1 MSTVNPRI
9 TEIKDT
15 LSAMVEKKV
24 QASLGTDQERV
35 VMNACMDSTLTM
47 AREMRELV
55 IAGLTYEIWLD
66 WYINK
71 SLDSTYALS
80 FINGD
85 EEMLALIKELKA
97 IDLTEHYV
105 QNIVS
110 VQTIENLDG
119 IIEHMVHCAA
129 QMREI
134 WAEEDEVGLVEVRD
148 PNAPAFDPDLE
159 LHFDSTLVEKD

>member
-1 MSTVNPRI
+1 MTTVNPRI
-9 TEIKDT
+9 AEIQDT
-15 LSAMVEKKV
+15 LAAMVDKKV
-24 QASLGTDQERV
+24 QASLGTDQERLI
-35 VMNACMDSTLTM
+35 MNACMDSTLNM

-66 WYINK
+66 WYNAK

-85 EEMLALIKELKA
+85 EEMLALINELKA
-97 IDLTEHYV
+97 TDLTEHYV
-105 QNIVS
+105 QNIVG
-110 VQTIENLDG
+110 VQTVEKLDS

-134 WAEEDEVGLVEVRD
+134 WAEEDEEVGLVEVHH
-148 PNAPAFDPDLE
+148 PNVHA
-159 LHFDSTLVEKD
+159 FDSTLVEKD